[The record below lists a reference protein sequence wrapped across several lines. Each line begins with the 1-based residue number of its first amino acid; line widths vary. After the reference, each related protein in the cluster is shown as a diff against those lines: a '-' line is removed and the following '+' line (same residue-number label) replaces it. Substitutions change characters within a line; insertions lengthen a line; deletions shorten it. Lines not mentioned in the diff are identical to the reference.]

1 VAPLYLS
8 SIYSLG
14 CLEKLSDKSQA
25 RANRLTMS
33 RVIAA

>member
-1 VAPLYLS
+1 MLFLFTK
-8 SIYSLG
+8 

-25 RANRLTMS
+25 QANRLTMS